1 MPTETSLSSPTL
13 SRSRSMLSGSSC
25 TTSSLAGFVCG
36 AAAGVA
42 LALLFTPL
50 RGAAVRA
57 RLRNYASDGTG
68 KLQVLIESGR
78 SMAQDYLHQTASVIE
93 EGRRA
98 FRTSGY
104 SSPQPLTASVA
115 EISGTSLR
123 FEEPLG
129 G

>member
-1 MPTETSLSSPTL
+1 MPTETSLYSPSS
-13 SRSRSMLSGSSC
+13 SSSSMRSASSC
-25 TTSSLAGFVCG
+25 TSSSMAGFVCG

-50 RGAAVRA
+50 RGAAMRA
-57 RLRNYASDGTG
+57 RVRSYAAEGSE
-68 KLQVLIESGR
+68 KLQGLIESGR
-78 SMAQDYLHQTASVIE
+78 SMAQDYLYQTTSAME

-104 SSPQPLTASVA
+104 SSPEPLTASLA
-115 EISGTSLR
+115 EISGASLR